1 MNHYQRGHNWG
12 ETRKYTQANPNWIP
26 KTKPNKIGNNRW
38 DLDFIPFVITNL
50 FIPKTK
56 KKPKY
61 LDTHWERGSERDC
74 QIYIFS
80 LSFFLSPSKEISER
94 RPLLSRLSLSSVSR
108 RFDSIAVF
116 LQRFSGIHPSSSFF
130 RFVRSFNICV
140 IAEYNVP
147 DFQGMI
153 FIIDLI
159 IALMI
164 HSERKAEPK
173 KISLFFSPGSV
184 IMSLWV
190 CSIFSWVLN
199 TLKFYFLLLD
209 FRVFQMKIWDIFWRI
224 FHGVGGVCT

>member
-1 MNHYQRGHNWG
+1 MTVKSTYSLFLSFSLPLKKFQRGG
-12 ETRKYTQANPNWIP
+12 
-26 KTKPNKIGNNRW
+26 
-38 DLDFIPFVITNL
+38 L
-50 FIPKTK
+50 
-56 KKPKY
+56 
-61 LDTHWERGSERDC
+61 
-74 QIYIFS
+74 FS
-80 LSFFLSPSKEISER
+80 LVSLF
-94 RPLLSRLSLSSVSR
+94 LSLSSVSR

-116 LQRFSGIHPSSSFF
+116 LQRFSGIHLSSSFF
-130 RFVRSFNICV
+130 RFVRSFNLCL

-164 HSERKAEPK
+164 LSERKAEPK
-173 KISLFFSPGSV
+173 KISLFFSPGLV

-209 FRVFQMKIWDIFWRI
+209 FRVFQRKI
-224 FHGVGGVCT
+224 